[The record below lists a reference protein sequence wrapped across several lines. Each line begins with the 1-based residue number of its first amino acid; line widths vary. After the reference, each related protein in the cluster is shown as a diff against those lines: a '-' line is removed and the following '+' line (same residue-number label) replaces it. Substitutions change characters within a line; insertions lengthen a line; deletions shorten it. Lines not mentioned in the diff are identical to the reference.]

1 MKLNMKL
8 LYFDQ
13 KDFSEAQH
21 RNNVIVQNDF
31 KEKKLKY
38 VVIDHNAFNQ
48 AQYMIML
55 SIREEFLKFTSNL
68 PPAKREKLL
77 ENLDRYILSDLK
89 ILTGIFSLKNSNIG
103 KFLPGMATDG
113 SVRRS
118 SEPCST

>member
-1 MKLNMKL
+1 MISVKLNMKL
-8 LYFDQ
+8 LFFDQ
-13 KDFSEAQH
+13 KDFSEVEH
-21 RNNVIVQNDF
+21 ENNVIVQNDF
-31 KEKKLKY
+31 QEESLKY

-89 ILTGIFSLKNSNIG
+89 NIDWYILFET
-103 KFLPGMATDG
+103 
-113 SVRRS
+113 
-118 SEPCST
+118 